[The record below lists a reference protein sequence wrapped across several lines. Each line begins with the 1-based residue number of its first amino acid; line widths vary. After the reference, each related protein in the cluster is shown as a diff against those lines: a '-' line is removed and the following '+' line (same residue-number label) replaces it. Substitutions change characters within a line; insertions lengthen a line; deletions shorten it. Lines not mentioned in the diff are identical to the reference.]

1 MSKKTENQVK
11 DLVRNETKRLHS
23 EVRWNNSKMFSE
35 AKAASDVKAYIEGQ
49 PSLWKNLEE
58 LIDFK
63 I

>member
-1 MSKKTENQVK
+1 MSKKSENQVK
-11 DLVRNETKRLHS
+11 DLVKKEMKRLHS
-23 EVRWNNSKMFSE
+23 ELRWNNSKMFLQ

-49 PSLWKNLEE
+49 PSLWKDLEE